1 MIYESYLDPMLQMV
15 PSVIH
20 TSRSPPNT
28 IETIKSAHKLD
39 KTLEDEC

>member
-20 TSRSPPNT
+20 TTRSPPNT
-28 IETIKSAHKLD
+28 IETIKSTHILD
-39 KTLEDEC
+39 KTLEEEC

>member
-1 MIYESYLDPMLQMV
+1 MIYESYLNQMLQTV

-20 TSRSPPNT
+20 ITRSPPNT

-39 KTLEDEC
+39 KTLEGEC